1 MQYYGNNMRRSTRN
15 GAYCNGA
22 HNFDERVSETIPEG
36 PIPLDS
42 KEELLARLNVLNDE
56 YSRFEKSERELVKNY
71 AELRSC
77 IDELRKRIASD
88 EAREA
93 ERQILELL
101 EFKTEEY
108 IERSWAIYDELTA
121 FAKRI
126 VDVQVLDALVQSSRK
141 DAH

>member
-1 MQYYGNNMRRSTRN
+1 MQYYGNNVKRSSR
-15 GAYCNGA
+15 NGA
-22 HNFDERVSETIPEG
+22 HNFDERVAETIPEG

-42 KEELLARLNVLNDE
+42 KEELLNELSTLNDE
-56 YSRFEKSERELVKNY
+56 YSKYKKNEQEMVKSY

-77 IDELRKRIASD
+77 MEELRKRIASD

-101 EFKTEEY
+101 ETRTQRY
-108 IERSWAIYDELTA
+108 IEVSWGIYDELTA

-126 VDVQVLDALVQSSRK
+126 FDTQVLDALAQSGRESVRW
-141 DAH
+141 HVW

>member
-1 MQYYGNNMRRSTRN
+1 MQYYGNNVRYFNRN

-22 HNFDERVSETIPEG
+22 YNFDERVSETIPEG

-42 KEELLARLNVLNDE
+42 KEELLAKLSTLNDE
-56 YSRFEKSERELVKNY
+56 YSRFEKREHELVKNY

-77 IDELRKRIASD
+77 MDELRKRIASD

-101 EFKTEEY
+101 ESKTQKY
-108 IERSWAIYDELTA
+108 IEKSWAIYDELTA

-126 VDVQVLDALVQSSRK
+126 VDVQVLDALVQSSK
-141 DAH
+141 ENGY